1 MRKDGTLFWANVV
14 ITALHDASGGLVGF
28 AKVTRDLTE
37 RRAAD
42 QRLEDSERRAR
53 EEAERQ
59 RRRSAALESVG
70 RAIVAQLELDEIL
83 QTAIDAATD
92 LTGAEVGTT
101 SPLHGSGRRARR
113 GCARRDPAARLGLL
127 AAFAATWRCRSS
139 WPMASSRAG

>member
-1 MRKDGTLFWANVV
+1 M
-14 ITALHDASGGLVGF
+14 GF

-59 RRRSAALESVG
+59 RRRSAALENVG
-70 RAIVAQLELDEIL
+70 RAIVAQFELDEIL

-92 LTGAEVGTT
+92 LTGAEIGIFDSKVTDVIA
-101 SPLHGSGRRARR
+101 AR
-113 GCARRDPAARLGLL
+113 GATALDEAQAARLDLPAGGC
-127 AAFAATWRCRSS
+127 AATWRCRSS
-139 WPMASSRAG
+139 WPMAPPRAG